1 MNVVRDCK
9 YGKMAFSTLDQYVG
23 KSYDLYGEYSE
34 AEIKLIKQIIKP
46 EWIAVD
52 VGANIGALTIP
63 MAQAVGSK
71 GIVLA
76 FEPQRSTYY
85 SLCAN
90 IFLNNLSNVFA
101 YQRAIGK
108 DPRTVL
114 IPDLCFQVP
123 GNYGAF
129 SLNKDESSYKQCNKL
144 PVDVIRLDDLGMGEC
159 DFIKIDVE
167 GMELEVLAGATKTI
181 EAKRPIMYIE
191 DDRKEMV
198 APLLDMLKHFKYQ
211 AWQHFP
217 PLFNPDNMKKNQNNV
232 FNNEVSANLLCVPF
246 EKSISEDITKDLQPV
261 LKAN

>member
-1 MNVVRDCK
+1 MNVVRECK

-23 KSYDLYGEYSE
+23 RSYDLYGEYSDQE
-34 AEIKLIKQIIKP
+34 VRLIKKIIKP
-46 EWIAVD
+46 EWIVVD

-85 SLCAN
+85 ALCTN
-90 IFLNNLSNVFA
+90 IFINSLSNVYA

-108 DPRTVL
+108 DPRTIL
-114 IPDLCFQVP
+114 IPDLSYQVP

-129 SLNKDESSYKQCNKL
+129 SLNKDETSYKQFNKL
-144 PVDVIRLDDLGMGEC
+144 PVDVIRLDDLNLGEC

-167 GMELEVLAGATKTI
+167 GMELEVLGGAMKTI

-191 DDRKEMV
+191 DDRQELV
-198 APLLDMLKHFKYQ
+198 APLLDMLKQFKYQ

-217 PLFNPDNMKKNQNNV
+217 PLYNSDNMKKNATNV
-232 FNNEVSANLLCVPF
+232 FNNEVSANMLCVPF
-246 EKSISEDITKDLQPV
+246 EKEVNEDIVKDLQPV